1 LAQIGSTLRGARV
14 QRGLTIEQV
23 AQDTRI
29 SARFLEALEAETFE
43 DLPAP
48 VYVRGFLRSYA
59 NFLHVDPTPLL
70 ESLALGQGASPASAN
85 ENGSHANGRRN
96 GDRQDPFAR
105 NPSRPVA
112 AANPHSVPV
121 GAAPDGDTWDPD
133 EVGPD
138 PRHAETGGVAAVET
152 FEEAGALEEPARYL
166 DEPIPYRPRRV
177 NGVLTEREGNA
188 RDPAATSRML
198 GIIAGIA
205 IAAIAI
211 LALAVFL
218 TGRGGN
224 GGSSNAAA
232 PTGDTPTPRAAGSV
246 IALTSATVAASASP
260 SSSASASPSASVTG
274 TVSPTGTP
282 GTPTPTKAA
291 GAVGANPTPTQTPTP
306 EPSPTIEPTA
316 TPTVFR
322 TATPTR
328 VPTPPPHGLG
338 LSSCDL
344 AKSLNQCGPPP
355 VRVICYPPSPA
366 DEGLKTNDNWFVDIP
381 RTYPLQ
387 PGWKEKLVTPSAGSV
402 GDVIKAGQFGC

>member
-59 NFLHVDPTPLL
+59 NFLHVDPAPLL
-70 ESLALGQGASPASAN
+70 ESLALGQGASPASASG
-85 ENGSHANGRRN
+85 NGSHANGRRN
-96 GDRQDPFAR
+96 GARQDPFAR
-105 NPSRPVA
+105 NPSRTMA
-112 AANPHSVPV
+112 AAYPHSVPV
-121 GAAPDGDTWDPD
+121 GSAPDEDAWDPD

-138 PRHAETGGVAAVET
+138 PRHAEIGGVAAVET
-152 FEEAGALEEPARYL
+152 VEEKGTVEEPERYL
-166 DEPIPYRPRRV
+166 DEPIPYRPR
-177 NGVLTEREGNA
+177 GVSGILTEREGSD

-205 IAAIAI
+205 IAAIAL

-218 TGRGGN
+218 TGRGGD
-224 GGSSNAAA
+224 GGSNNAAA
-232 PTGDTPTPRAAGSV
+232 PNADTPTARAAGSV

-260 SSSASASPSASVTG
+260 SSSSSASPSASVTG
-274 TVSPTGTP
+274 TVSPAGTP

-316 TPTVFR
+316 TATVFR

-328 VPTPPPHGLG
+328 VPTPPPHSLG
-338 LSSCDL
+338 VTSCDL
-344 AKSLNQCGPPP
+344 AKQENKCGASP
-355 VRVICYPPSPA
+355 VRVVCYPPFPA
-366 DEGLKTNDNWFVDIP
+366 DQGTGTNENWFVDIP
-381 RTYPLQ
+381 QTYPLQ
-387 PGWKEKLVTPSAGSV
+387 PGWKESFVVVTVSV
-402 GDVIKAGQFGC
+402 GPIINVGSHGC